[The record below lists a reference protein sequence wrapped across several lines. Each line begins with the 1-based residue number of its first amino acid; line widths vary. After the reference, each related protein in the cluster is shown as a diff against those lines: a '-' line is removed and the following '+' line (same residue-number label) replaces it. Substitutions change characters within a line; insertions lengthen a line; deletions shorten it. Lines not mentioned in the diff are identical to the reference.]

1 MKNHEVII
9 NGPNCQ
15 LIFFLSLWFFITHQ
29 QCLYSLLLSPYFLG
43 VDGVGVFKLF
53 DVQKF
58 LELTAVV
65 FTDYVIST
73 ANEFTFHKNTG
84 NLKNSGK
91 FLIINYN
98 VYQVRLIW
106 LIWLIL
112 LFDFKKRK
120 ELFKK
125 KEKNWTYRFN

>member
-1 MKNHEVII
+1 M
-9 NGPNCQ
+9 G
-15 LIFFLSLWFFITHQ
+15 WG
-29 QCLYSLLLSPYFLG
+29 Y
-43 VDGVGVFKLF
+43 LF

-65 FTDYVIST
+65 FTDYVISA

-106 LIWLIL
+106 LIT
-112 LFDFKKRK
+112 LFDLKKRK
-120 ELFKK
+120 EKNYFKK
-125 KEKNWTYRFN
+125 KEKLDFSF